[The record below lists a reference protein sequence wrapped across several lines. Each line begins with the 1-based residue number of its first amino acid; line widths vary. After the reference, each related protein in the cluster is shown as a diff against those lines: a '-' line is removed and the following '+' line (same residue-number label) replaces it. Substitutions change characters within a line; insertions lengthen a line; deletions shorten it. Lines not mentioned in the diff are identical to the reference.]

1 MDQVSPQARC
11 FIMMDIRWGFHHI
24 PVEEESR
31 KRTCFYGP
39 DGRLYRWKVMTFGWK
54 NAPAFFHHW
63 MAHLTHN
70 LAGVY
75 FYVDDICVEGGTWKE
90 TLTNLEA
97 LVKRLEE
104 LRVSV
109 AIKKLQIGPQVK
121 MLGWVRDAAGF
132 HPRADRME
140 ALQRCAS
147 PANKGELRSVLGAL
161 RFLSPGVPG
170 LNRTIA
176 RLNRLTG
183 NVPWEWLPED
193 EAALRKGMQ
202 LLAHHVAQAPLRWDL
217 PFMIRCDASED
228 GIGGYLLQQVP
239 VGAAVEEHVIM
250 CWSRGYGNG
259 PMSRWATVEKEAY
272 ALIYAV
278 DQCAKYV
285 AGSHFVIETDHR
297 PLLWMLQGVA
307 KQNTGG
313 KIFRWFYLLSSFD
326 FEIRHI
332 AGTTNVLADALSRS
346 PVVPARGGVE
356 CERNDR
362 EREHQEAVP
371 RVNVTQQ
378 IKTKVSDNKGKE
390 EADEQPH
397 LSSEGEQRGE
407 VELAEPIWGQEP
419 QTPQSEFQEDAFQT
433 VVVHLKQAG
442 GVPKRFQSE
451 QYEEVVA
458 EALEWQSELQL
469 VNGRLKYGSAFYI
482 PKLQRPQLLFNA
494 HSAPTGGHFGV
505 RPTTLKLDGRAW
517 WPGWKQDVETWCRTC
532 GSCQRNKIQP
542 PIKGDVQPLEVTTM
556 GESVHVDLMGPYP
569 TTDRG
574 NRYILTMKDA
584 ATKYRVWG
592 PLAEKTAGT
601 VGGVMVKENFLVYGW
616 PERLI
621 SDNGKEF
628 ANQLNAE
635 LCDAL
640 GISQRFTAPYHPA
653 SNGQVERSHRE
664 ILVVLRCV
672 TEPNQTRWD
681 LDLVYVQ
688 FAINTTW
695 TRVTGTTPF
704 FLVFGRHPRTAI
716 DVAIGT
722 DPERFN
728 SATDWLERL
737 KRAREVAA
745 ARSGLARGLQPP
757 EERTE
762 EEAPPALLTIG
773 DLVLVRFTGAK
784 EGLST
789 KLAKRQQGPYR
800 VVKVYDDGM
809 TADLQ
814 HVERPTD
821 TLRRHVSSLIRFR
834 SSGDVSGEEPSPLE
848 EEEEGDDEFEVERI
862 LDEKRI
868 HGQTEFLVRW
878 AGFGSDRDSWV
889 AENKLFAPGVLEAWR
904 DEQRRREAAKVVV
917 QRVLETRVTD
927 QGDTLYL
934 VEVDES
940 AGPDGYQW
948 VHPDQVRNPAIL
960 RKAPRMEPVEVTP
973 PVAVAETPVVGASKG
988 QRKAVK
994 AAAPKK
1000 TEPKAKASAPR
1011 ADRGGVGRDKGS
1023 MGPQRRSPNG
1033 ASTDRSRAG
1042 RVRKPNSRF
1051 L

>member
-1 MDQVSPQARC
+1 MCGAVEGQDPLDVKCIAVIPILHGDRQVDLRVLVATNLHSNLFGLKSLAHQMHPEEAESAVNTYWSFQQSDKGVTATGQLRIGGVDFTLLEWRGSTEVFCQAVRSGASLTLGVRDKVRAEADHFTSGLLDGLVGVVEEQKAPEDGSAGTDGVAQVEHTVRVKKAWSRLVEQPMWQKRTYLCDSEPFTRMLTAPSAEQIPMDTIHALTAELHAAEVDIEQNRFRLSRGPQLWLARPSPCKATWGEWDEYQEAMDTMALIVWDLRARLEVVPEAERADVTAKLDREWGILRALACCAPGEALRRRWGVEKIARETATALEDAAEAWAPQNPGELAAMMEEAMMVASTEVQGPELVEEEPAPCVYEVHPEVPAAVRKAMDGVVERLERVTERVTAGDGIKDRGRFNFRIDTGGQTFVDRPRRFNEVQKRHAEAFMEENLAADRIELVADTSEAGICVSNLLMVKKPDGNMRVCMDARGVNKVTTTDRTYVPCVRDVMDQVSPQARC

-31 KRTCFYGP
+31 KCTCFYGP

-75 FYVDDICVEGGTWKE
+75 FYVDDICVEGGTWEE
-90 TLTNLEA
+90 TLANLEV

-161 RFLSPGVPG
+161 RFLSPGVPD

-202 LLAHHVAQAPLRWDL
+202 LLAHHVAQAPVRWDL
-217 PFMIRCDASED
+217 PFLIRWDASED

-285 AGSHFVIETDHR
+285 AGAHFVIETDHR

-356 CERNDR
+356 RERNDG
-362 EREHQEAVP
+362 EREP

-378 IKTKVSDNKGKE
+378 IKTKVSDDKGKE
-390 EADEQPH
+390 EADEQP
-397 LSSEGEQRGE
+397 QAGE
-407 VELAEPIWGQEP
+407 VEVTEPIWGQEP

-451 QYEEVVA
+451 QYEEVVG

-532 GSCQRNKIQP
+532 GSCQRN
-542 PIKGDVQPLEVTTM
+542 
-556 GESVHVDLMGPYP
+556 
-569 TTDRG
+569 
-574 NRYILTMKDA
+574 
-584 ATKYRVWG
+584 
-592 PLAEKTAGT
+592 
-601 VGGVMVKENFLVYGW
+601 
-616 PERLI
+616 
-621 SDNGKEF
+621 
-628 ANQLNAE
+628 
-635 LCDAL
+635 
-640 GISQRFTAPYHPA
+640 
-653 SNGQVERSHRE
+653 
-664 ILVVLRCV
+664 
-672 TEPNQTRWD
+672 
-681 LDLVYVQ
+681 
-688 FAINTTW
+688 
-695 TRVTGTTPF
+695 
-704 FLVFGRHPRTAI
+704 
-716 DVAIGT
+716 
-722 DPERFN
+722 
-728 SATDWLERL
+728 
-737 KRAREVAA
+737 
-745 ARSGLARGLQPP
+745 
-757 EERTE
+757 
-762 EEAPPALLTIG
+762 
-773 DLVLVRFTGAK
+773 
-784 EGLST
+784 
-789 KLAKRQQGPYR
+789 
-800 VVKVYDDGM
+800 
-809 TADLQ
+809 
-814 HVERPTD
+814 
-821 TLRRHVSSLIRFR
+821 
-834 SSGDVSGEEPSPLE
+834 
-848 EEEEGDDEFEVERI
+848 
-862 LDEKRI
+862 
-868 HGQTEFLVRW
+868 
-878 AGFGSDRDSWV
+878 
-889 AENKLFAPGVLEAWR
+889 
-904 DEQRRREAAKVVV
+904 
-917 QRVLETRVTD
+917 
-927 QGDTLYL
+927 
-934 VEVDES
+934 
-940 AGPDGYQW
+940 
-948 VHPDQVRNPAIL
+948 
-960 RKAPRMEPVEVTP
+960 
-973 PVAVAETPVVGASKG
+973 
-988 QRKAVK
+988 
-994 AAAPKK
+994 
-1000 TEPKAKASAPR
+1000 
-1011 ADRGGVGRDKGS
+1011 
-1023 MGPQRRSPNG
+1023 
-1033 ASTDRSRAG
+1033 
-1042 RVRKPNSRF
+1042 
-1051 L
+1051 